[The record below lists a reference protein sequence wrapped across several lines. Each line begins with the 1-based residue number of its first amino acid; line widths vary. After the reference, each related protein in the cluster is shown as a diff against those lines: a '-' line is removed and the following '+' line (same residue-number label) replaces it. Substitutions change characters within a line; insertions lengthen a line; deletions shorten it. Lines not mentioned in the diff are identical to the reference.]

1 MTQVTGSDF
10 DRRAMPGHCVEQVW
24 AAADGWPV
32 RRVDWPVPASPRG
45 SILFAPGRG
54 DCLEKYL
61 ETLEGWS
68 RQGWAVTAI
77 DWRGQALSGRL
88 GRDATSGHVDD
99 FAVWVDDL
107 AGFWAQ
113 WTASRPGPH
122 VLAAHSMGGHIAL
135 RTVAEHRVRPAALVL
150 SAPMLGFLPDWMP
163 RWAFP
168 LAAAVMCALGD
179 PLRPAW
185 KTSEKP
191 QVGPVDRARLLTH
204 DAARYADEQAWRAQR
219 PELAMGPATW
229 GWLRAAI
236 ASTRRIDRADVLG
249 AVDTP
254 VFLAVTR
261 ADALVS
267 PAAILRAAQWLPRA
281 ELLAFG
287 AEARHELLRESDP
300 IRDRLLQAIDDFLDR
315 VAPARN

>member
-1 MTQVTGSDF
+1 MSETGF
-10 DRRAMPGHCVEQVW
+10 DRRAMPRHCQEQVW
-24 AAADGWPV
+24 TAADGWPI
-32 RRVDWPVPASPRG
+32 RRVDWPVPAAPRG

-61 ETLEGWS
+61 ETLEGWWA
-68 RQGWAVTAI
+68 RGWAVTAI

-88 GRDATSGHVDD
+88 GRDATSGHVED
-99 FAVWVDDL
+99 FAIWVDDL
-107 AGFWAQ
+107 AAFWRQ
-113 WTASRPGPH
+113 WAATRPGPR

-135 RTVAEHRVRPAALVL
+135 RSLAEGRVDPDALVL

-163 RWAFP
+163 RWAFR
-168 LAAAVMCALGD
+168 LAAAIMCTIGD

-185 KTSEKP
+185 KGNEKP
-191 QVGPVDRARLLTH
+191 QAGRLERAHLLTH
-204 DAARYADEQAWRAQR
+204 DGARYADELAWREQR

-229 GWLRAAI
+229 GWLRAAV
-236 ASTRRIDRADVLG
+236 ASTQRIDRAEVLG
-249 AVDTP
+249 RVTTP
-254 VFLAVTR
+254 VFLAATR

-267 PAAILRAAQWLPRA
+267 PAAILRAARWLPQA

-287 AEARHELLRESDP
+287 PEARHELLREIDP